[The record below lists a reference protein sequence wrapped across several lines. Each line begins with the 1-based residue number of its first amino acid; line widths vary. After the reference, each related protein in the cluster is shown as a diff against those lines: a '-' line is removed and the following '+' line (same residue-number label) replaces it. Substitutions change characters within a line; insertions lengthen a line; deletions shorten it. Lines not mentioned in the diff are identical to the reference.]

1 MTAAVARAHTA
12 RQEVKL
18 PFGRT
23 AAGRM
28 VSVEA
33 VERGVACECFC
44 PKCSASLVA
53 AKGQIYRHHFRHY
66 VERDGTNCTEARET
80 AIHQFAKQVICDQL
94 YVGLPDLVGTMTKA
108 TPECRLGD
116 IVPDVFAEYDSG
128 ETVAIE
134 IWVAHQVPEHKAK
147 AYNDRRQ
154 AAVEIDQRHY
164 RFDDRSE
171 ADWQSLVLGGARRYW
186 LSPPKHVREA
196 REREK
201 RRQYHLD
208 KIVTTRPRLRL
219 LRFIDRQRIKVAN
232 LDACFGTT
240 TRPPQTATAAQ
251 WREYW
256 LQLTDAQQAYPMK
269 VSREQRRLEIA
280 EQRLAA
286 RDYGAVT
293 WLKAG

>member
-1 MTAAVARAHTA
+1 MTVHTA

-23 AAGRM
+23 ADGRM

-33 VERGVACECFC
+33 VERGSACECFC

-53 AKGQIYRHHFRHY
+53 AKGEIYRHHFRHY
-66 VERDGTNCTEARET
+66 VDYGGAYCAEARET
-80 AIHQFAKQVICDQL
+80 AIHQFAKQVICDRL
-94 YVGLPDLVGTMTKA
+94 FVGLPDPVGAMTKA

-116 IVPDVFAEYDSG
+116 IVPDVLAEYDSG
-128 ETVAIE
+128 ESVAIE
-134 IWVAHQVPEHKAK
+134 IWVGHQVPEHKVK

-154 AAVEIDQRHY
+154 AAVEIDLRPY
-164 RFDDRSE
+164 RFDDNSE

-196 REREK
+196 REREA
-201 RRQYHLD
+201 RRARRLM
-208 KIVTTRPRLRL
+208 KIWAAWPRLRL
-219 LRFIDRQRIKVAN
+219 LRFIDRQRVKVAN
-232 LDACFGTT
+232 MAAGFGTT

-256 LQLTDAQQAYPMK
+256 LRLAEAQRLHPMK
-269 VSREQRRLEIA
+269 VRQEQRRLELA
-280 EQRLAA
+280 EARLRD
-286 RDYGAVT
+286 RDYAAVT
-293 WLKAG
+293 WLMAS